1 MNLILTGL
9 PGCGK
14 STIGRAAATKM
25 DRPFI
30 DTDRLIEALYA
41 SRNQQHCSC
50 RKIFELEGDP
60 YFRALETEAIL
71 SLNPEV
77 SSIIAIGGGTLS
89 MSQNVTHLK
98 SIGQF
103 IYLRGELQSL
113 YHQAV
118 KEGIPALLSK
128 DDPWSSYMA
137 LAEQRIPLYEKT
149 ADFIIDLHR
158 ESNIFEQLHRIGA
171 ANG

>member
-14 STIGRAAATKM
+14 STIGQAAAIKM

-30 DTDRLIEALYA
+30 DTDRLIEALYS
-41 SRNQQHCSC
+41 SRKKQQCSC
-50 RKIFELEGDP
+50 RKIFEVEGDP
-60 YFRALETEAIL
+60 FFRALEAEAIL
-71 SLNPEV
+71 SLNPES

-89 MSQNVTHLK
+89 MSQNVKHLK

-103 IYLRGELQSL
+103 IYLRGDSKNL
-113 YHQAV
+113 YHQTV
-118 KEGIPALLSK
+118 KEGISALLSK

-149 ADFIIDLHR
+149 ADFIIDLHQ